1 MSYSFDRARRASLL
15 AAARMRPP
23 LAALALLAGLSP
35 AAHALPSFARQTG
48 QECAACHV
56 GAYGPQLTPYGVAFK
71 IGRASCRE
79 RV

>member
-35 AAHALPSFARQTG
+35 AAPS
-48 QECAACHV
+48 
-56 GAYGPQLTPYGVAFK
+56 
-71 IGRASCRE
+71 GR
-79 RV
+79 V